1 MEEIRWVLIFSGIIL
16 IVGIIIYENYL
27 KSILNKTSKDSEKI
41 EPTFQCES
49 NPDRLKINEGQLGSH
64 SDNNID
70 IKIDIEDRNIK
81 VECDHII
88 TVRLTPIDSK
98 PFDGNEVLEILN
110 ENGLSLDEN
119 GIFNYLDK
127 HNKTKLFSAANL
139 VEPGVFDA
147 QEIENEKIPGLSF
160 FMLMPLSSNEI
171 NAFDKMMMV
180 LKIIK
185 TSLKA
190 ELLDDA
196 GSTLSI
202 QRERYIREEVIE
214 YMLKSK
220 KNSPTYD

>member
-27 KSILNKTSKDSEKI
+27 KSILNKTLKKPEKI
-41 EPTFQCES
+41 EPTFHFENS
-49 NPDRLKINEGQLGSH
+49 PDSPKMNEGQLGEH

-70 IKIDIEDRNIK
+70 IEIDIEDRNIK
-81 VECDHII
+81 VECDHVI

-110 ENGLSLDEN
+110 GNGLSLDES

-147 QEIENEKIPGLSF
+147 QDKENEKIPGLSF
-160 FMLMPLSSNEI
+160 FMLMPLCSNEI
-171 NAFDKMMMV
+171 NAFDEMMMV
-180 LKIIK
+180 LKRIK

-196 GSTLSI
+196 GSSLSI

-220 KNSPTYD
+220 KNSPTI

>member
-1 MEEIRWVLIFSGIIL
+1 MEEIRWVLIISGIAL
-16 IVGIIIYENYL
+16 IAGIIIYESYL
-27 KSILNKTSKDSEKI
+27 KSILHKTSKESEKI
-41 EPTFQCES
+41 ETTFHNES
-49 NPDRLKINEGQLGSH
+49 SQDSPKINEEQLGAH

-70 IKIDIEDRNIK
+70 IEIDIDDHNIK
-81 VECDHII
+81 VECDHVI
-88 TVRLTPIDSK
+88 TVRLTPIDTK
-98 PFDGNEVLEILN
+98 PFDGNQVLEILN
-110 ENGLSLDEN
+110 GNGLSLDDS

-127 HNKTKLFSAANL
+127 HKKTKLFSAANL

-147 QEIENEKIPGLSF
+147 QDIENQKIPGLSF

-171 NAFDKMMMV
+171 NAFDEMMMV
-180 LKIIK
+180 LKKIK

>member
-1 MEEIRWVLIFSGIIL
+1 MEEIRWVLIISGIAL
-16 IVGIIIYENYL
+16 IAGIIIYESYL
-27 KSILNKTSKDSEKI
+27 KSILHKTSKESEKI
-41 EPTFQCES
+41 EPTFHNES
-49 NPDRLKINEGQLGSH
+49 SPDSPKINEEQLGAH

-70 IKIDIEDRNIK
+70 DHNIK
-81 VECDHII
+81 VECDHVI
-88 TVRLTPIDSK
+88 TVRLTPIDTK
-98 PFDGNEVLEILN
+98 PFDGNQVLEILN
-110 ENGLSLDEN
+110 GNGLSLDDS

-127 HNKTKLFSAANL
+127 HKKTKLFSAANL

-147 QEIENEKIPGLSF
+147 QDIENQKIPGLSF

-171 NAFDKMMMV
+171 NAFDEMMMV
-180 LKIIK
+180 LKKIK

>member
-1 MEEIRWVLIFSGIIL
+1 MEEIRWVLIISGIAL
-16 IVGIIIYENYL
+16 IAGIIIYESYL
-27 KSILNKTSKDSEKI
+27 KSILHKTSKEPEKI
-41 EPTFQCES
+41 EPTFHNES
-49 NPDRLKINEGQLGSH
+49 SPDSPKINEEQLGAH

-70 IKIDIEDRNIK
+70 IEIDIDDHNIK
-81 VECDHII
+81 VECDHVI
-88 TVRLTPIDSK
+88 TVRLTPIDTK
-98 PFDGNEVLEILN
+98 PFDGNQILEILN
-110 ENGLSLDEN
+110 GNGLSLDDS

-147 QEIENEKIPGLSF
+147 QDIENQKIPGLSF

-171 NAFDKMMMV
+171 NAFDEMMMV
-180 LKIIK
+180 LKKIK

>member
-1 MEEIRWVLIFSGIIL
+1 MEEIRWVLIISGIAL
-16 IVGIIIYENYL
+16 IAGIIIYESYL
-27 KSILNKTSKDSEKI
+27 KSILHKTAKESEKI
-41 EPTFQCES
+41 EPTFHNDS
-49 NPDRLKINEGQLGSH
+49 SPDSSKINEGQLGAH

-70 IKIDIEDRNIK
+70 IEIDIDDHNIK
-81 VECDHII
+81 VECDHVI
-88 TVRLTPIDSK
+88 TVRLTPIDTE
-98 PFDGNEVLEILN
+98 PFHGNQVLEILN
-110 ENGLSLDEN
+110 GNGLSLDDS

-147 QEIENEKIPGLSF
+147 QDIENQKIPGLSF
-160 FMLMPLSSNEI
+160 FMLMPLSANEI
-171 NAFDKMMMV
+171 NAFDEMMMV
-180 LKIIK
+180 LKKIK

-220 KNSPTYD
+220 KNSPTI

>member
-1 MEEIRWVLIFSGIIL
+1 MEEIRWVLIISGIAL
-16 IVGIIIYENYL
+16 IAGIIIYESYL
-27 KSILNKTSKDSEKI
+27 KSILHKTSKEPEKI
-41 EPTFQCES
+41 EPTFHNES
-49 NPDRLKINEGQLGSH
+49 SPDSPKINEEQLGAH

-70 IKIDIEDRNIK
+70 IEIDIDDHNIK
-81 VECDHII
+81 VECDHVI
-88 TVRLTPIDSK
+88 TVRLTPIDTK
-98 PFDGNEVLEILN
+98 PFDGNQVLEILN
-110 ENGLSLDEN
+110 GNGLSLDDS

-127 HNKTKLFSAANL
+127 HKKTKLFSAANL

-147 QEIENEKIPGLSF
+147 QDIENQKIPGLSF

-171 NAFDKMMMV
+171 NAFDEMMMV
-180 LKIIK
+180 LKKIK

>member
-1 MEEIRWVLIFSGIIL
+1 MEEIRWVLIISGIAL
-16 IVGIIIYENYL
+16 IAGIIIYESYL
-27 KSILNKTSKDSEKI
+27 KSILHKTSKESEKI
-41 EPTFQCES
+41 EPTFHNES
-49 NPDRLKINEGQLGSH
+49 SPDSPKINEEQLGAH

-70 IKIDIEDRNIK
+70 DHNIK
-81 VECDHII
+81 VECDHVI
-88 TVRLTPIDSK
+88 TVRLTPIDTK
-98 PFDGNEVLEILN
+98 PFDGNQVLEVLN
-110 ENGLSLDEN
+110 GNGLSLDDS

-127 HNKTKLFSAANL
+127 HKKTKLFSAANL

-147 QEIENEKIPGLSF
+147 QDIENQKIPGLSF

-171 NAFDKMMMV
+171 NAFDEMMMV
-180 LKIIK
+180 LKKIK

>member
-1 MEEIRWVLIFSGIIL
+1 MEEIRWVLIISGIAL
-16 IVGIIIYENYL
+16 IAGIIIYESYL
-27 KSILNKTSKDSEKI
+27 KSILHKTSKEPEKI
-41 EPTFQCES
+41 EPTFHNES
-49 NPDRLKINEGQLGSH
+49 SPDSPKINEEQLGAH

-70 IKIDIEDRNIK
+70 IEIDIDDHNIK
-81 VECDHII
+81 VECDHVI
-88 TVRLTPIDSK
+88 TVRLTPIDTK
-98 PFDGNEVLEILN
+98 PFDGNQVLEILN
-110 ENGLSLDEN
+110 GNGLSLDDS

-147 QEIENEKIPGLSF
+147 QDIENQKIPGLSF

-171 NAFDKMMMV
+171 NAFDEMMMV
-180 LKIIK
+180 LKKIK

>member
-1 MEEIRWVLIFSGIIL
+1 MEEIRWVLIFSGIVL
-16 IVGIIIYENYL
+16 IAGIIIYENYL
-27 KSILNKTSKDSEKI
+27 KTILNKTSKESEKI
-41 EPTFQCES
+41 EPTFNNES
-49 NPDRLKINEGQLGSH
+49 SPVSLKKNEGQLGAH

-70 IKIDIEDRNIK
+70 IEIDIDDHNIK
-81 VECDHII
+81 VECDHVI
-88 TVRLTPIDSK
+88 TVRLTPIDSM
-98 PFDGNEVLEILN
+98 PFDGSKVLEILN
-110 ENGLSLDEN
+110 GNGLSLDES

-127 HNKTKLFSAANL
+127 QSKTKLFSAANL
-139 VEPGVFDA
+139 VEPGVFDE
-147 QEIENEKIPGLSF
+147 QDIENEKIPGLSF

-171 NAFDKMMMV
+171 NAFDEMMMV
-180 LKIIK
+180 LKKIK

>member
-1 MEEIRWVLIFSGIIL
+1 MEEIRWVLIISGIAL
-16 IVGIIIYENYL
+16 IAGIIIYESYL
-27 KSILNKTSKDSEKI
+27 KSILHKTSKESEKI
-41 EPTFQCES
+41 EPTFHNES
-49 NPDRLKINEGQLGSH
+49 NPDSPKINEGQLGAH
-64 SDNNID
+64 SDNNAG
-70 IKIDIEDRNIK
+70 IKIDVDNHKIK
-81 VECDHII
+81 VECDHVI
-88 TVRLTPIDSK
+88 TVRLTPIDTK
-98 PFDGNEVLEILN
+98 PFDGNQVLEILN
-110 ENGLSLDEN
+110 GNGLSLDDS

-147 QEIENEKIPGLSF
+147 QDIENQKIPGLSF

-171 NAFDKMMMV
+171 NAFDEMIMV
-180 LKIIK
+180 LKKIK

>member
-1 MEEIRWVLIFSGIIL
+1 MEEIRWVLIFSGIVL

-27 KSILNKTSKDSEKI
+27 KSILNKTSKDSQKI

-49 NPDRLKINEGQLGSH
+49 NLDRLKINEGQLGSH

>member
-1 MEEIRWVLIFSGIIL
+1 MEEIRWVLIISGIAL
-16 IVGIIIYENYL
+16 IAGIIIYESYL
-27 KSILNKTSKDSEKI
+27 KSILHKTSKESEKI
-41 EPTFQCES
+41 EPTFHNES
-49 NPDRLKINEGQLGSH
+49 SPDSPKINEEQLGAH

-70 IKIDIEDRNIK
+70 IEIDIDDHNIK
-81 VECDHII
+81 VECDHVI
-88 TVRLTPIDSK
+88 TVRLTPIDTN
-98 PFDGNEVLEILN
+98 PFDGNQVLEILN
-110 ENGLSLDEN
+110 GNGLSLDDS

-139 VEPGVFDA
+139 VEPGVFDS
-147 QEIENEKIPGLSF
+147 QDIGNEKIPGLSF

-171 NAFDKMMMV
+171 NAFDEMMMV
-180 LKIIK
+180 LKKIK

>member
-1 MEEIRWVLIFSGIIL
+1 MEEIRWVLIFSGIVL
-16 IVGIIIYENYL
+16 IAGIIIYENYL
-27 KSILNKTSKDSEKI
+27 KTILNKTSKESEKI
-41 EPTFQCES
+41 EPTFNNES
-49 NPDRLKINEGQLGSH
+49 SPVSLKKNEGQLGAH

-70 IKIDIEDRNIK
+70 IEIDIDDHNIK
-81 VECDHII
+81 VECDHVI
-88 TVRLTPIDSK
+88 TVRLTPIDSM
-98 PFDGNEVLEILN
+98 PFDGSKVLEILN
-110 ENGLSLDEN
+110 GNGLSLDES

-127 HNKTKLFSAANL
+127 QSKTKLFSAANL
-139 VEPGVFDA
+139 VEPGVFDE
-147 QEIENEKIPGLSF
+147 QDIENEKIPGLSF

-171 NAFDKMMMV
+171 NAFDEMMMI
-180 LKIIK
+180 LKKIK